1 MIFLIIKLSSQIH
14 FWGSEVLM
22 LLLLS
27 FFDKL
32 IYFYWR
38 FKDWNHWLYC
48 AQKWLSWTSM
58 EYIMIKHSRK
68 NQTVASKSSQN
79 SPIWFLSASAH
90 VWHIKSQVMTQKVQ
104 RLVLKEVYSR
114 QTEEYVMDRIL
125 KTLSQALTQ
134 PPNCR
139 TILFFL
145 PKNALEWQTLNFGFP
160 HVMTESLATVHPC
173 TSKLLFIS
181 ESHRG
186 MVRKWKRHTLWAPC
200 TELLTQLFSYL
211 LFGIPNMSTISFP
224 MIMPAR
230 QTLSACLVM
239 AGFW

>member
-1 MIFLIIKLSSQIH
+1 MLITSRSSGKNLIFLIIKLSSQIH

-32 IYFYWR
+32 IYFYSR

-48 AQKWLSWTSM
+48 VRKWLSWTSM
-58 EYIMIKHSRK
+58 EYIMIKHPRK
-68 NQTVASKSSQN
+68 NQTVVSKSSQN

-160 HVMTESLATVHPC
+160 HVMTESLATVQPC

-181 ESHRG
+181 ESH
-186 MVRKWKRHTLWAPC
+186 
-200 TELLTQLFSYL
+200 
-211 LFGIPNMSTISFP
+211 
-224 MIMPAR
+224 
-230 QTLSACLVM
+230 
-239 AGFW
+239 